1 MNKVVLIGRLTK
13 DIDLKFAAGT
23 GTAVARGILAVNRRF
38 KKEGQ
43 AEADFIP
50 IVLFKK
56 NAENIA
62 TYTKKGSLVGI
73 SGSIQTRN
81 YDKDGT
87 KVYATEILV
96 GEVQFLEPKN
106 TNTQSTPNNQYNNNY
121 SGQLGEYEDDITPID
136 DGDIPF

>member
-50 IVLFKK
+50 IVLFNK

-87 KVYATEILV
+87 KVYVTEVLV

-106 TNTQSTPNNQYNNNY
+106 TNTQSTSSNQYNNNY
-121 SGQLGEYEDDITPID
+121 SGQFGEYEDDITPID